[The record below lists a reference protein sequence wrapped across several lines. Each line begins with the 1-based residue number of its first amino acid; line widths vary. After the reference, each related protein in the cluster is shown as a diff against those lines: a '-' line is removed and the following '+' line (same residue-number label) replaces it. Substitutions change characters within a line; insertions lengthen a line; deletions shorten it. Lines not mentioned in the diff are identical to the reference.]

1 MAGLASG
8 CTTVRSEVVLTCPP
22 MPVYSDAQM
31 QQAAGEYD
39 QLDSAGI
46 IRLMIDDYGEVR
58 ARCRA
63 MGKRG

>member
-1 MAGLASG
+1 MAGLLGACAGTNTS
-8 CTTVRSEVVLTCPP
+8 VVLTCPA

-31 QQAAGEYD
+31 QQAADEYER
-39 QLDSAGI
+39 LDGAGV

-63 MGKRG
+63 MGRR